1 MVGRVIPINKCTWCM
16 YNVGLHVKCVALPIV
31 VGAWSMVVLS
41 SWHGMMVSSNC
52 RSVIPMLCTYE
63 GWISPVEGGTVHA
76 PYSFCVGSHYVISI
90 VVRGHWYLSSCGNLK
105 DMAVPPTSRIYP

>member
-52 RSVIPMLCTYE
+52 RSVIPMLCTMKDGYLQWKE
-63 GWISPVEGGTVHA
+63 VQCMLH
-76 PYSFCVGSHYVISI
+76 I
-90 VVRGHWYLSSCGNLK
+90 VSV
-105 DMAVPPTSRIYP
+105 